1 MALRDHHVHEQ
12 HLMVRLDPRFVLKW
26 GARFTCPDVVGHI
39 GINEVQ
45 ALSSSL
51 VVVTVFSQVIDWV
64 GKDVSV
70 QITRY
75 YDVRILLFQFDLVK
89 QFME

>member
-1 MALRDHHVHEQ
+1 
-12 HLMVRLDPRFVLKW
+12 MVT
-26 GARFTCPDVVGHI
+26 G
-39 GINEVQ
+39 
-45 ALSSSL
+45 
-51 VVVTVFSQVIDWV
+51 FSQVIDWV